1 MSDKERAINQRT
13 FNTFVESGRSGVP
26 PGAAG
31 GTPIMPDQHNFAYS
45 ETFRPTASAATQKS
59 SPQNYSVATTRGG
72 GVSGIGYQQQQQ
84 QQQQYQ
90 ASPPGGQQYQSP
102 GGGGGYGGGNQP
114 YHSPGNQQ
122 QRRTPGGDRDSWA
135 VQSRDSPMS
144 RGGFGGTKVS
154 PMAGSA
160 ERNFFN

>member
-13 FNTFVESGRSGVP
+13 FNTFVESGRSGLP
-26 PGAAG
+26 PGAPG

-45 ETFRPTASAATQKS
+45 ETFRPTASAATHKS
-59 SPQNYSVATTRGG
+59 SPQNYSMATTRGG

-84 QQQQYQ
+84 YQ
-90 ASPPGGQQYQSP
+90 NSPTGGQQYQSP
-102 GGGGGYGGGNQP
+102 GGGGSYGGGNHQ
-114 YHSPGNQQ
+114 YQSPGNQH
-122 QRRTPGGDRDSWA
+122 QRRTPGGERDSWP

-144 RGGFGGTKVS
+144 RGGFGGTKIS